1 MHCDRCKTWGVA
13 MNDSFLLRS
22 FVRTSVERLRNRFR
36 SRVSGVSGVVALVL
50 LVAVAAALPTPSAGK
65 AQTAQS
71 AAKATRA
78 SSESEKSGE
87 SAKQRATVAA
97 DATKG
102 QRLFGQYG
110 CSECHLSKG
119 QGARTTGPRL
129 GPPQIP
135 QSAFVN
141 YVREPTG
148 DMPPYTRKTVSDEE
162 LADMYAF
169 LQSVPPTPS
178 WKTIPLLNQ

>member
-1 MHCDRCKTWGVA
+1 MDV
-13 MNDSFLLRS
+13 SFLCSL
-22 FVRTSVERLRNRFR
+22 FVRTSVERLRNRLR
-36 SRVSGVSGVVALVL
+36 SRVSGVSGVVTVVILIAI
-50 LVAVAAALPTPSAGK
+50 VAALHAPSAGK
-65 AQTAQS
+65 AQIIQS
-71 AAKATRA
+71 NAKTDRT
-78 SSESEKSGE
+78 SSENAKSGE
-87 SAKQRATVAA
+87 PVEHQATVAA

-119 QGARTTGPRL
+119 QGARTTGARL

-135 QSAFVN
+135 QLAFVN

>member
-1 MHCDRCKTWGVA
+1 MDV
-13 MNDSFLLRS
+13 SFLPGS

-36 SRVSGVSGVVALVL
+36 SRVSGVIAVVV
-50 LVAVAAALPTPSAGK
+50 LVAVVAALHGSSAGK
-65 AQTAQS
+65 AQTAQA
-71 AAKATRA
+71 AAKADRA
-78 SSESEKSGE
+78 SSENAKSAE
-87 SAKQRATVAA
+87 PAEHQPTVAP

-102 QRLFGQYG
+102 QRLFVQYG

-119 QGARTTGPRL
+119 QGARSTGPRL
-129 GPPQIP
+129 GPPQSP
-135 QSAFVN
+135 QAAFAN

-148 DMPPYTRKTVSDEE
+148 EMPPYTRKTVSDGE